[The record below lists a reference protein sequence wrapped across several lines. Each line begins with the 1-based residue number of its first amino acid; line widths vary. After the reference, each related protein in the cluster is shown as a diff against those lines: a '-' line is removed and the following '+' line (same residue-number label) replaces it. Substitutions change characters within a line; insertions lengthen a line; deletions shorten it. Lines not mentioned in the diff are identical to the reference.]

1 MREYTK
7 ALQAIQDA
15 AEHDTDNQH
24 AKEIQSQE
32 YKIQTEIFTQRGS
45 ESQEETYARAMRDPE
60 VAVRLRLLLSL
71 LFGLLTALFFASIG
85 GHGRSCHAANSPAG
99 AD

>member
-15 AEHDTDNQH
+15 AEHDTEKQH
-24 AKEIQSQE
+24 TKEIQQQE
-32 YKIQTEIFTQRGS
+32 FKIQTEIFTQRGN

-60 VAVRLRLLLSL
+60 VAVRPFSPLVNICVS
-71 LFGLLTALFFASIG
+71 GLP
-85 GHGRSCHAANSPAG
+85 SCC
-99 AD
+99 